1 MPLQISTNNTP
12 VFITHLG
19 MLSKSKGQILRVAA
33 CLQTLFGVQ
42 AYCENQVLSGAA
54 ETIHLSEDA
63 ILAAINFVG
72 VCLQHTAYIA
82 GRGLRAEEIRMH
94 TAGTHW

>member
-42 AYCENQVLSGAA
+42 NQVLSGAA

-63 ILAAINFVG
+63 ILAAINYVG

-82 GRGLRAEEIRMH
+82 GRGLIAEEIRMH